1 MVSEAEWEDIA
12 LERLF
17 EHGWDTLHGSQVA
30 PGTENG
36 RMSWDDLVLRGRMLD
51 AMRRLN
57 PLIPGEYLEQALAEI
72 VAPTSQDAMAENY
85 RLHEALVRGYR
96 GISYIDS
103 DGIEQTPTIRLVS
116 HVVEENEFL
125 AVNQVTIRSME
136 VDRRF
141 DIVLYLNGM
150 PVVIVELKK
159 AALGVLISRRR
170 TLSLRPTC
178 ASSLWRSASACCLSS
193 ATASLLAT
201 ALRLR
206 R

>member
-51 AMRRLN
+51 AMRGLN

-85 RLHEALVRGYR
+85 RLHETLV
-96 GISYIDS
+96 
-103 DGIEQTPTIRLVS
+103 QRLS
-116 HVVEENEFL
+116 WDQLHR
-125 AVNQVTIRSME
+125 Q
-136 VDRRF
+136 
-141 DIVLYLNGM
+141 
-150 PVVIVELKK
+150 
-159 AALGVLISRRR
+159 
-170 TLSLRPTC
+170 
-178 ASSLWRSASACCLSS
+178 
-193 ATASLLAT
+193 
-201 ALRLR
+201 
-206 R
+206 